1 MSNINYEKS
10 KEFLDKVFA
19 VIEEYKDS
27 FDELSV
33 ETKIIL
39 GGAIGNFAMF
49 GTLTEEE
56 LNKFYN
62 QLTQSPRDELK
73 ETIHDVTDNVLLK
86 LEELIQE

>member
-33 ETKIIL
+33 EAKIIL

-56 LNKFYN
+56 LNEFYN
-62 QLTQSPRDELK
+62 RLTQSSRDELK
-73 ETIHDVTDNVLLK
+73 ETVYDVTDNVLLK